1 MVKVADR
8 LNEILSDDIVD
19 IDQWLSAI
27 DDKTIEVSHEQIKKA
42 WEFAQQVYGD
52 KKTIGGDSLLHH
64 AICVASILIKINL
77 DTESICAALLHA
89 VLDDQEISYEQ
100 LEKQFDSGLAKL
112 VEGLNKAEQITSL
125 RSNVTESEII
135 GQSEKLRRMV
145 FATANDVR
153 VVLIKLAEQLQMM
166 RTLEKVESEQRI
178 EIANETR
185 DIYAPIANL
194 LGIWQIKWELE
205 DLSFRHLENQSY
217 KKIAKSLAERR
228 VDRENYINNVTDIV
242 RNELENVGVK
252 ADVKGRPKHIYS
264 IWKKMQKK
272 HKSFEELFDVRAIR
286 VMVDTVAQC
295 YAVLG
300 VVHGLWRHIP
310 KEFDDY
316 IATPKGNNYQSLHTA
331 VIGPEGKN
339 LEIQIRTYEMHE
351 NSELGVAAHWRYKEG
366 SSFNAGFQQKVNWL
380 RQYIES
386 GQSEEGS
393 TGEGNAD
400 EVNQAIDDVFDDR
413 VYVITPKGKVF
424 DLCKDATPID
434 FAYMVHTE
442 IGHKCVGAKVNGKI
456 VPLTYNLQSGD
467 TVEVLTKSNA
477 SPSRDWLVSSLDFVK
492 SSKTK
497 SKIRSW
503 FKHQDL
509 DENIASG
516 KALYEREIHRLGM
529 EGFDI
534 NKILERSQCQTP
546 EEYFAALG
554 RGEISNE
561 QLSSRL
567 EENLKLSS
575 IEPHD
580 EFTNL
585 LRKPKE
591 RDDGDVEIYGVGNL
605 MTYMASCCRPVPEE
619 PIVGF
624 ISKNRGVGV
633 HRQDCPNIKKLIEED
648 DGRLIEIS
656 WNTNTKGNYSAS
668 LKIEAYDRPGLF
680 NEVSSIFSSEKVNI
694 TAINTNTSEDK
705 MVMMSFNI
713 QITDVAKLSRI
724 INKIASVPS
733 VVDVVR
739 MG

>member
-1 MVKVADR
+1 MVKVEDR
-8 LNEILSDDIVD
+8 LNEILTSDSIDIH
-19 IDQWLSAI
+19 QWLAAV
-27 DDKTIEVSHEQIKKA
+27 DDKTISDNYAPIKQA
-42 WEFAQQVYGD
+42 WEFASKVYGE
-52 KKTIGGDSLLHH
+52 KKTIAGDSILHH

-77 DTESICAALLHA
+77 DSESICAALMHA
-89 VLDDQEISYEQ
+89 VLDDENVTSEQ
-100 LEKQFDSGLAKL
+100 LSELFGSGLAQL
-112 VEGLNKAEQITSL
+112 VEGLNKAEEVTSL
-125 RSNVTESEII
+125 RSNVTESEIVS
-135 GQSEKLRRMV
+135 QSEKLRRMV

-153 VVLIKLAEQLQMM
+153 VVLIKVAEQLQVM
-166 RTLEKVESEQRI
+166 RVLEKIEPEQRI
-178 EIANETR
+178 EIAKETR

-194 LGIWQIKWELE
+194 LGVWQIKWELE
-205 DLSFRHLENQSY
+205 DLAFRHLENKSY

-228 VDRENYINNVTDIV
+228 VDRESYIEKVTDIV
-242 RNELENVGVK
+242 KKELDSAGIR

-272 HKSFEELFDVRAIR
+272 HKSFDELFDVRAIR

-300 VVHGLWRHIP
+300 AVHGLWRHIP

-366 SSFNAGFQQKVNWL
+366 SSFNAGFQQKVNLL

-386 GQSEEGS
+386 GQDEDGS
-393 TGEGNAD
+393 SD
-400 EVNQAIDDVFDDR
+400 SVNEAIDDVFDDR

-442 IGHKCVGAKVNGKI
+442 IGHKCIGAKVNGKI

-467 TVEVLTKSNA
+467 TVEILTKSNA
-477 SPSRDWLVSSLDFVK
+477 SPSRDWLVSSLGFVK

-497 SKIRSW
+497 SKIRAW
-503 FKHQDL
+503 FKHQNL
-509 DENIASG
+509 DENITSG
-516 KALYEREIHRLGM
+516 KALYEREVHRLGM
-529 EGFDI
+529 DGFDI
-534 NKILERSQCQTP
+534 QKLLDKSQCQTP

-561 QLSSRL
+561 QLLTRL
-567 EENLKLSS
+567 QENLKLSS
-575 IEPHD
+575 TDTHEEYANIV
-580 EFTNL
+580 
-585 LRKPKE
+585 RKPKG
-591 RDDGDVEIYGVGNL
+591 RDSGDVEIYGVGNL
-605 MTYMASCCRPVPEE
+605 MTYMANCCKPVPEE

-633 HRQDCPNIKKLIEED
+633 HRQDCPNIQNLSED
-648 DGRLIEIS
+648 DERLIEIS
-656 WNTNTKGNYSAS
+656 WNTHTKGNYSAS

-680 NEVSSIFSSEKVNI
+680 NEISHIFSLEKVNI
-694 TAINTNTSEDK
+694 TAINTNTTSDK
-705 MVMMSFNI
+705 MVLMSFSV
-713 QITDVAKLSRI
+713 QITDVAKLSRV

-733 VVDVVR
+733 VIDVVR

>member
-1 MVKVADR
+1 MVKVADK
-8 LNEILSDDIVD
+8 LDEILTADVIDIE
-19 IDQWLSAI
+19 QWLSAI
-27 DDKTIEVSHEQIKKA
+27 DDTTISGSHEQIKQA
-42 WEFAQQVYGD
+42 WAFAQAVYSE
-52 KKTIGGDSLLHH
+52 KKTIAGDSVLHN

-77 DTESICAALLHA
+77 DSESICAALLHA
-89 VLDDQEISYEQ
+89 VLDDEKVNYDQ
-100 LEKQFDSGLAKL
+100 LVEKFGSGLAEL
-112 VEGLNKAEQITSL
+112 IEGLDKAEKITSL
-125 RSNVTESEII
+125 RSNVTENEII
-135 GQSEKLRRMV
+135 DQSEKLRRMV

-153 VVLIKLAEQLQMM
+153 VVLIKLAEQLQVM
-166 RTLEKVESEQRI
+166 RTLEKIDIEQRI
-178 EIANETR
+178 EIAKETR

-205 DLSFRHLENQSY
+205 DLSFRHLENKSY

-228 VDRENYINNVTDIV
+228 VDRESYIVNVTDIV
-242 RNELENVGVK
+242 KSELEKAGIK
-252 ADVKGRPKHIYS
+252 ADVKGRPKHIFS
-264 IWKKMQKK
+264 IWKKMQNK

-366 SSFNAGFQQKVNWL
+366 GSFNAGFQQKVNWL

-386 GQSEEGS
+386 GQNEES
-393 TGEGNAD
+393 DTE

-442 IGHKCVGAKVNGKI
+442 IGHKCIGAKVNSKI

-467 TVEVLTKSNA
+467 TVEILTKSNA
-477 SPSRDWLVSSLDFVK
+477 SPSRDWLVSSLGFVK

-497 SKIRSW
+497 AKIRSW

-509 DENIASG
+509 DDNIASG
-516 KALYEREIHRLGM
+516 KALYEREIHRLGI
-529 EGFDI
+529 EDFDI

-554 RGEISNE
+554 RGEVSNE
-561 QLSSRL
+561 QLSSKL
-567 EENLKLSS
+567 EEHLKLVSA
-575 IEPHD
+575 EQQED
-580 EFTNL
+580 YANL
-585 LRKPKE
+585 VRKPKE

-605 MTYMASCCRPVPEE
+605 MTYMAKCCNPVPEE

-633 HRQDCPNIKKLIEED
+633 HKQDCPNIKNLSDED

-656 WNTNTKGNYSAS
+656 WNTNTKGNYSTS
-668 LKIEAYDRPGLF
+668 LKVEAYDRPGLF
-680 NEVSSIFSSEKVNI
+680 NEISNIFSSEKVNI
-694 TAINTNTSEDK
+694 TAINTNTSSDN
-705 MVMMSFNI
+705 MVMMSFSI

-733 VVDVVR
+733 VIDIVR
-739 MG
+739 KS

>member
-8 LNEILSDDIVD
+8 LDEILAADIVD
-19 IDQWLSAI
+19 IDQWLLAI
-27 DDKTIEVSHEQIKKA
+27 NDKSLAAKHAEIKRV
-42 WEFAQQVYGD
+42 WEFASEVYGD
-52 KKTIGGDSLLHH
+52 KKTIAGDSILHH

-77 DTESICAALLHA
+77 DFESICAALMHA
-89 VLDDQEISYEQ
+89 VLDDENITYDQ
-100 LEKQFDSGLAKL
+100 LVDGFGSGLAKL
-112 VEGLNKAEQITSL
+112 IEGLNKAEQVTSL
-125 RSNVTESEII
+125 RSNVNESEII

-153 VVLIKLAEQLQMM
+153 VVLIKLAEQLQIM
-166 RTLEKVESEQRI
+166 RTLEKVDPEQRI
-178 EIANETR
+178 EIAKETR

-205 DLSFRHLENQSY
+205 DLSFRHLENDSY
-217 KKIAKSLAERR
+217 KKIAKSLAEKR
-228 VDRENYINNVTDIV
+228 VDRENYIIKVTQIV
-242 RNELENVGVK
+242 EAELKNAGIK

-272 HKSFEELFDVRAIR
+272 NKSFEELFDVRAIR

-300 VVHGLWRHIP
+300 TVHGLWRHIP

-351 NSELGVAAHWRYKEG
+351 NSELGVAAHWRYKDG

-386 GQSEEGS
+386 GQNEGQS
-393 TGEGNAD
+393 SD
-400 EVNQAIDDVFDDR
+400 EVNQEIDDVFDDR

-434 FAYMVHTE
+434 FAYLVHTE
-442 IGHKCVGAKVNGKI
+442 IGHKCIGAKVNSKI
-456 VPLTYNLQSGD
+456 VPLTYKLQSGD
-467 TVEVLTKSNA
+467 TVEILTKSNA
-477 SPSRDWLVSSLDFVK
+477 SPSRDWLVSSHGFVK
-492 SSKTK
+492 SPKTK
-497 SKIRSW
+497 SKIRAW
-503 FKHQDL
+503 FKHQNL

-529 EGFDI
+529 EDFDI

-546 EEYFAALG
+546 EEYFAAIG
-554 RGEISNE
+554 RGEVSNE
-561 QLSSRL
+561 QLLSRL
-567 EENLKLSS
+567 QENLKLSGAEGQEEYKN
-575 IEPHD
+575 IV
-580 EFTNL
+580 
-585 LRKPKE
+585 RKPKG
-591 RDDGDVEIYGVGNL
+591 RDNGDVEIYGVGNL
-605 MTYMASCCRPVPEE
+605 MTYMANCCNPVPEE

-633 HRQDCPNIKKLIEED
+633 HRQDCPNIKNLIEED

-656 WNTNTKGNYSAS
+656 WNTNTKGNYTVS
-668 LKIEAYDRPGLF
+668 LRIDAYDRPGLF
-680 NEVSSIFSSEKVNI
+680 NEISNIFSSEKVNI
-694 TAINTNTSEDK
+694 TAINTNTSSDK
-705 MVMMSFNI
+705 MVLMSFTI

-724 INKIASVPS
+724 INKIASVSS
-733 VVDVVR
+733 VIDVVR
-739 MG
+739 IG